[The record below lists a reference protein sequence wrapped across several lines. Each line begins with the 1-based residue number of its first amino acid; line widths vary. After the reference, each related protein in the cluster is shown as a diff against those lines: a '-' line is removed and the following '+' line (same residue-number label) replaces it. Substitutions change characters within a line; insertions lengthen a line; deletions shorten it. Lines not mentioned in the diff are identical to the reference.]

1 MIALSLLHNKKLK
14 LINKK
19 ISKKVFPSQCRLEIL
34 YSGIC
39 ASDIPRAFE
48 SMAYRYPLIMGH
60 EFIGRVIKTGS
71 KCKNFEIGDI
81 VSAFPLIPCSIQ
93 SDKKSCI
100 YCDKKKFNLC
110 DNYDYYGSRRD
121 GSFCEVLDVNEWNL
135 FKLNKKHNLKLYS
148 LIEPT
153 AVSFNIIENLKKLLG
168 SNLDILVIGAG
179 YIGQIVSRIL
189 RNQGKKNHIYI
200 LDRNKFK
207 LDFVKK
213 YSFKQILVSKKNF
226 KKKNFVSQFNSN
238 FDIVIETTGK
248 DTNFLN
254 AMNFAKKDGTVIFA
268 GNIDKKLLFTKNQ
281 VSNILRKQLTIKGI
295 WNSSFK
301 SKIDNWKKSE
311 KFISNNFDMD
321 QLITHVSELDGAAK
335 LLKNIYLKKKGQ
347 IKNNY
352 LKGLIKSF

>member
-14 LINKK
+14 LVNKK
-19 ISKKVFPSQCRLEIL
+19 ISKKVPSSQCRLEIL

-60 EFIGRVIKTGS
+60 EFIGRVIDTGS
-71 KCKNFEIGDI
+71 KCKNFETGDI
-81 VSAFPLIPCSIQ
+81 VSAFPLIPCSVQ
-93 SDKKSCI
+93 SARKSCI
-100 YCDKKKFNLC
+100 YCDEKKFNLC

-153 AVSFNIIENLKKLLG
+153 AVSFNIIENLKKIIG

-189 RNQGKKNHIYI
+189 NSQGKKNHIYI

-213 YSFKQILVSKKNF
+213 YSFKQILVSNKNF
-226 KKKNFVSQFNSN
+226 NKENFVSQFNSK
-238 FDIVIETTGK
+238 FDIVIEATGK

-254 AMNFAKKDGTVIFA
+254 ALNFAKKDGTVIFA
-268 GNIDKKLLFTKNQ
+268 GNIDNQLLFTKNQ

-311 KFISNNFDMD
+311 KFISNNHNMD
-321 QLITHVSELDGAAK
+321 QLITHVSELDSAAE
-335 LLKNIYLKKKGQ
+335 LLKNIYLKKKGE